1 MAWVVG
7 LLIFPRTV
15 YVYGYKNSRSAV
27 NISINIPA
35 YTNKILLSSNEH
47 LALT

>member
-15 YVYGYKNSRSAV
+15 YVYKNSRSAV

-35 YTNKILLSSNEH
+35 NTNKTLLSSNEH